1 MELFSGFT
9 WILFGLGAVGLAGA
23 KGHANL
29 LVFLLCMVGG
39 PVALLVVL
47 GLPDERAA
55 RLRMS
60 CPNCGESIMRTAKV
74 CRYCGHRFGD

>member
-1 MELFSGFT
+1 MELFGGFT

-29 LVFLLCMVGG
+29 LVLLLCMVGG
-39 PVALLVVL
+39 PVALLVAI
-47 GLPDERAA
+47 GLPNERE
-55 RLRMS
+55 LRQRIP
-60 CPNCGESIMRTAKV
+60 CPECGESIMRAARV